1 MEFTENFANIT
12 ENSVISVKLYRLK
25 CVISK
30 KVGCLSSSYALPY
43 AIHYCVTASIGSLHV
58 TSLEFPLHRT
68 DGIRSLVRQL
78 DSPTVSWASKWDF

>member
-30 KVGCLSSSYALPY
+30 KSRV
-43 AIHYCVTASIGSLHV
+43 
-58 TSLEFPLHRT
+58 F
-68 DGIRSLVRQL
+68 
-78 DSPTVSWASKWDF
+78 K